1 MISVGR
7 GLRKTET
14 YDVDGDGED
23 HVLIRPSARIVARV
37 NIVDGDIAALSRR

>member
-7 GLRKTET
+7 GLRKTEM

-23 HVLIRPSARIVARV
+23 HVVIRPRARIVTRA
-37 NIVDGDIAALSRR
+37 NIVDGDIAALARR